1 MKRTW
6 IMKKTSTLKKSLAV
20 ALSVA
25 TISMA
30 SVSASQAATSMSEI
44 AAASQSKISL
54 EQALTLANKAVKG
67 DIISVDFDQE
77 DRAENSH
84 YDIKMIANN
93 NEQEVRVNA
102 NTGKVTKDET
112 ERLDKE
118 DLAEYNTMKQAKV
131 SLSQAIKNANKTLKG
146 TVLEAEFD
154 MDFGKPVYK
163 IEIGKGNQVHK
174 VVVDSMTGKITSSQ
188 VDNDD

>member
-1 MKRTW
+1 MKKTS

-118 DLAEYNTMKQAKV
+118 YLAEYNTMKQAKV

>member
-1 MKRTW
+1 MKRTS

-20 ALSVA
+20 VLSVA

>member
-1 MKRTW
+1 MKTTAM
-6 IMKKTSTLKKSLAV
+6 MKKTSTLKKSLAV

-25 TISMA
+25 TLSMA
-30 SVSASQAATSMSEI
+30 SISASQAATSMNEI
-44 AAASQSKISL
+44 TAASQTKISL

-67 DIISVDFDQE
+67 DIISADFDQE
-77 DRAENSH
+77 DRAEDSH
-84 YDIKMIANN
+84 YDIKIIANSN
-93 NEQEVRVNA
+93 DQEVRVNA
-102 NTGKVTKDET
+102 STGKVTKDET
-112 ERLDKE
+112 ERLDKD

-163 IEIGKGNQVHK
+163 IEIGKANQVHK
-174 VVVDSMTGKITSSQ
+174 VVVDSMTGKIISSQ
-188 VDNDD
+188 VDND

>member
-1 MKRTW
+1 
-6 IMKKTSTLKKSLAV
+6 MKKTSTLKKSLAV
-20 ALSVA
+20 VLSVA
-25 TISMA
+25 TISMV

-118 DLAEYNTMKQAKV
+118 DLAEYNTMKQA
-131 SLSQAIKNANKTLKG
+131 
-146 TVLEAEFD
+146 
-154 MDFGKPVYK
+154 
-163 IEIGKGNQVHK
+163 
-174 VVVDSMTGKITSSQ
+174 
-188 VDNDD
+188 

>member
-1 MKRTW
+1 MKTTA

-25 TISMA
+25 TLSMA
-30 SVSASQAATSMSEI
+30 SMSASQAATSMNEI
-44 AAASQSKISL
+44 TAASQSKISL

-67 DIISVDFDQE
+67 DIISADFDQE
-77 DRAENSH
+77 DRAADSH
-84 YDIKMIANN
+84 YDIKIIANN

-102 NTGKVTKDET
+102 STGKVTKDET
-112 ERLDKE
+112 ERLDKD
-118 DLAEYNTMKQAKV
+118 DLADYNSMKQAKV

-174 VVVDSMTGKITSSQ
+174 VVVDSMTGKITRSQ
-188 VDNDD
+188 VDND

>member
-1 MKRTW
+1 MKKTS

-20 ALSVA
+20 VLSVA
-25 TISMA
+25 TISMV

>member
-1 MKRTW
+1 
-6 IMKKTSTLKKSLAV
+6 MKKTSTLKKSLAV
-20 ALSVA
+20 VLSVA

-102 NTGKVTKDET
+102 NTGKVTKM
-112 ERLDKE
+112 R
-118 DLAEYNTMKQAKV
+118 QSV
-131 SLSQAIKNANKTLKG
+131 
-146 TVLEAEFD
+146 
-154 MDFGKPVYK
+154 
-163 IEIGKGNQVHK
+163 
-174 VVVDSMTGKITSSQ
+174 
-188 VDNDD
+188 

>member
-1 MKRTW
+1 MKTTP
-6 IMKKTSTLKKSLAV
+6 MTKKTSTLKKSLAV

-25 TISMA
+25 TLSMA
-30 SVSASQAATSMSEI
+30 SISASQAATSMNEI
-44 AAASQSKISL
+44 TAASQSKISL

-67 DIISVDFDQE
+67 DIISADFDQE
-77 DRAENSH
+77 DRAEDSH
-84 YDIKMIANN
+84 YDIKIIANN

-102 NTGKVTKDET
+102 STGKVTKDET
-112 ERLDKE
+112 ERLDKD

-146 TVLEAEFD
+146 SVLEAEFD

-188 VDNDD
+188 IDND

>member
-1 MKRTW
+1 MKRTS

-20 ALSVA
+20 VLSVA

-93 NEQEVRVNA
+93 NEQEVRVNT

-163 IEIGKGNQVHK
+163 IEIGKGNQVYK

>member
-1 MKRTW
+1 MKKTS
-6 IMKKTSTLKKSLAV
+6 IMKKTSALKKSLAV

-44 AAASQSKISL
+44 AAASQSKVSL

-154 MDFGKPVYK
+154 MDFGKLVYK

>member
-1 MKRTW
+1 MKTTP
-6 IMKKTSTLKKSLAV
+6 MTKKTSTLKKSLAV

-25 TISMA
+25 TLSMA
-30 SVSASQAATSMSEI
+30 SISASQAATSMNKI
-44 AAASQSKISL
+44 TAASQSKISL
-54 EQALTLANKAVKG
+54 EQALMLANKAVKG
-67 DIISVDFDQE
+67 DIISADFDQE
-77 DRAENSH
+77 DRAEDSH
-84 YDIKMIANN
+84 YDIKIIANN

-102 NTGKVTKDET
+102 STGKVTKDET
-112 ERLDKE
+112 ERLDKD

-146 TVLEAEFD
+146 SVLEAEFD

-174 VVVDSMTGKITSSQ
+174 VVVDSMTGKITSNQ
-188 VDNDD
+188 IDND

>member
-1 MKRTW
+1 MKTTPM
-6 IMKKTSTLKKSLAV
+6 MKKTSTLKKSLAV

-25 TISMA
+25 TFSMA
-30 SVSASQAATSMSEI
+30 SISASQAATSMSEI
-44 AAASQSKISL
+44 TAASQSKISL
-54 EQALTLANKAVKG
+54 EQALMLANKAVKG
-67 DIISVDFDQE
+67 DIISADFDQE
-77 DRAENSH
+77 DRAEDSH
-84 YDIKMIANN
+84 YDIKIIANN

-102 NTGKVTKDET
+102 STGKVTKDDT
-112 ERLDKE
+112 ERLDKD

-146 TVLEAEFD
+146 SVLEAEFD

-188 VDNDD
+188 IDND

>member
-1 MKRTW
+1 MKRTS

>member
-1 MKRTW
+1 MKRTS

-20 ALSVA
+20 VLSVA

-174 VVVDSMTGKITSSQ
+174 VIVDSMTGKITSSQ

>member
-1 MKRTW
+1 MKKTS

-44 AAASQSKISL
+44 AAASQSKVSL

-188 VDNDD
+188 VDTDD